1 MSTKAHMTP
10 EQAARVNQP
19 EFRADVTSVRESLER
34 ERREQG
40 RIAVADVPTQPED
53 AITFAKFIG
62 ALRQFR
68 EEAGLTLADVAER
81 SGVDKASLS
90 RLENGFYPNPT
101 MNTLRATPER
111 SASVLCQSS
120 KTDRPSSGAAEPWK
134 TRRNMPHGS
143 MK

>member
-19 EFRADVTSVRESLER
+19 EFRAEGRSVRESLER
-34 ERREQG
+34 EQREQG
-40 RIAVADVPTQPED
+40 SLEAADVPTQPED
-53 AITFAKFIG
+53 AITLAKFIG

-68 EEAGLTLADVAER
+68 EEAGLTLADVADR

-101 MNTLRATPER
+101 MNTLARYARAIGKRFVPRLE
-111 SASVLCQSS
+111 
-120 KTDRPSSGAAEPWK
+120 D
-134 TRRNMPHGS
+134 
-143 MK
+143 